1 MRTLITIAASLFLIS
16 VHQVVAD
23 EIPASLCEELQQSA
37 AEMNANAPT
46 NIDNETEF
54 LLLTVNCVGNMVSFT
69 KRLINFHSSVMLPGW
84 QDRKQLSHTQL
95 HCNRNGLATAGISV
109 MDTIHNPDGS
119 FAAKFVTRPAD
130 CQKQN
135 SVPTTSSR
143 QVENFGVKGVELG
156 GSKKEVEAYLDAYP
170 LDCKDTST
178 QATDCLEL
186 SIPITV
192 ANYLCFVNQL
202 LYWSD
207 EPLDPVREY
216 LERNDDRFKRYED
229 QSKLY
234 SARIVCGDAN
244 GSPSVA
250 SPAAEEQASSDED
263 RWGLIEAALVRKY
276 GEPSR
281 SSGALVWSNGKQRIT
296 LMVNQSVELELVDL
310 EMVEKREA
318 DDAARKEQH
327 IQESLED
334 I

>member
-1 MRTLITIAASLFLIS
+1 MAKRLPAIVLL
-16 VHQVVAD
+16 VLVACD
-23 EIPASLCEELQQSA
+23 DLNPGLAGVSERAPASAEQQIEVSA
-37 AEMNANAPT
+37 N
-46 NIDNETEF
+46 
-54 LLLTVNCVGNMVSFT
+54 V
-69 KRLINFHSSVMLPGW
+69 
-84 QDRKQLSHTQL
+84 
-95 HCNRNGLATAGISV
+95 
-109 MDTIHNPDGS
+109 
-119 FAAKFVTRPAD
+119 
-130 CQKQN
+130 
-135 SVPTTSSR
+135 
-143 QVENFGVKGVELG
+143 QVEKFGIKGVELG
-156 GSKKEVEAYLDAYP
+156 RSKKEVEHYLDAHP
-170 LDCKDTST
+170 LDCKDTYT
-178 QATDCLEL
+178 KAMDCLEL

-216 LERNDDRFKRYED
+216 LPRNDDRFKRYED
-229 QSKLY
+229 RSKLY

-263 RWGLIEAALVRKY
+263 RWGLIEAALLRKY
-276 GEPSR
+276 GEPRR
-281 SSGALVWSNGKQRIT
+281 SSDALVWSNGKQRIT